1 MWLGNLCL
9 TVKRQKTMKKIFNLI
24 LAALVIIGAAACA
37 KNDEIVDK
45 TEQGESLSFYAEIV
59 NGDTRACI
67 EKGEGTTWN
76 TIWDEGDNVYVSLS
90 GEAPFT
96 FTYDGEKFTCSE
108 PGVTSL
114 IDKTVTIEPVA
125 NLDSKAGNKGWS
137 FTSVEVADFG
147 ADVTVPL
154 TADTSFFRYTYNGG
168 KDITFTVTAADK
180 EVFVVDGYPTNTVTF
195 AAGEVTT
202 PENFVAF
209 WTDNS
214 GNPLEATLSYSIDGV
229 KCKEKVFDLSDG
241 KVYNLG
247 TLTEAPTIYLVP
259 NADWRQADAWY
270 SAHLYNNNGGF
281 ADVRMT
287 DEDADGIYECKVPAN
302 MTHVIFC
309 RMNPAYPEFGWNSE
323 TETDRVWNETLG
335 SSIGVA
341 PNNYYYITEWTAG
354 EWHEANYEFPVVTE
368 SYKVYVYQYENSW
381 NPLNLY
387 CWNSST
393 NAKYAGNWPG
403 SANTTTETINGY
415 TYKVWEL
422 PTEATGKSVMVILN
436 NGSSQTGDSGPYTIN
451 DNLYLLLRSS
461 AISVIEDPNNP
472 EPIVEQ
478 QPRSI
483 YATTTLSWA
492 NMNIYAWGAGLD
504 IAWPGVS
511 MTTETI
517 SGTKYYVYTFDK
529 TLDGSVLTGVI
540 FNNGS
545 AQTVDITNVTL
556 DKDRFYRVLTTQTGG
571 KYKYQEIA
579 DPR

>member
-1 MWLGNLCL
+1 
-9 TVKRQKTMKKIFNLI
+9 MKKIFNLI
-24 LAALVIIGAAACA
+24 LAALVIIGAASCT
-37 KNDEIVDK
+37 KNEEVAY
-45 TEQGESLSFYAEIV
+45 QGGEGLSFYAEIV
-59 NGDTRACI
+59 NGDTRAYI
-67 EKGEGTTWN
+67 DDTDGNKVWN
-76 TIWDEGDNVYVSLS
+76 TIWENGDEVSVR
-90 GEAPFT
+90 GAGKTFT
-96 FTYDGEKFTCSE
+96 FTYDGAKFTCTAD
-108 PGVTSL
+108 GVTSL
-114 IDKTVTIEPVA
+114 IGETVFIEPTVYHFA
-125 NLDSKAGNKGWS
+125 DAKAGKKGWS
-137 FTSVEVADFG
+137 FNTAMVTFTEG
-147 ADVTVPL
+147 MTVPL
-154 TADTSFFRYTYNGG
+154 EPNTSYFRYTYNGD
-168 KDITFTVTAADK
+168 KPITFTVEDGNTGYAGTN
-180 EVFVVDGYPTNTVTF
+180 FVVQGADSYSVAYSESITFDGGT
-195 AAGEVTT
+195 G
-202 PENFVAF
+202 ENFIAYYF
-209 WTDNS
+209 GTNKTIA
-214 GNPLEATLSYSIDGV
+214 EATLSYSIDGV
-229 KCKEKVFDLSDG
+229 KCKEITMGMSVG

-259 NADWRQADAWY
+259 NADWKQADAWY

-323 TETDRVWNETLG
+323 TETDHVWNETLG
-335 SSIGVA
+335 SEIGVA

-368 SYKVYVYQYENSW
+368 SYKVYVYQYENTWS
-381 NPLNLY
+381 PLNLY
-387 CWNSST
+387 CWNNST
-393 NAKYAGNWPG
+393 SATYAGEWPG

-422 PTEATGKSVMVILN
+422 PIEATGKSVKVILN
-436 NGSSQTGDSGPYTIN
+436 NGSSKTGDSGPYTIN

-472 EPIVEQ
+472 VPTVEQ

-556 DKDRFYRVLTTQTGG
+556 DRDRFYRVLTSKSGS
-571 KYKYQEIA
+571 KYQYQEIA